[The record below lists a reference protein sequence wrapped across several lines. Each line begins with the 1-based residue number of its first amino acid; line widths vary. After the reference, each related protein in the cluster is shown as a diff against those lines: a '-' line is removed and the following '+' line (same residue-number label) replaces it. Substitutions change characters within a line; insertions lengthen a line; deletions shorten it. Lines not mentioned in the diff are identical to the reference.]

1 MSDIPSPAAGEAGP
15 SSAQTTSMTVP
26 ASRWGVCLLVAAAA
40 AWVMLNYTPVQFDT
54 PEELLSVDIYS
65 PPELQTAAAEK
76 SVELYWKNSLT
87 KLGLRRP
94 LPRRGGPP
102 GRGER
107 RSAKTMGPGRAGIGI
122 WRRLR
127 SSDCCAGHLSTALLR
142 QRCSPADGRRKYPAA
157 RHRYGR
163 LHVDQRDVGA
173 ADQPGRAGLGR
184 ETAWPEGR
192 FHPPGRCRNR
202 FRGSRDGVRRFAHSP
217 NERLSTH
224 GLGSHDHLAGGP
236 CRCWSSRS
244 RP

>member
-87 KLGLRRP
+87 KLGLVG
-94 LPRRGGPP
+94 LCLGAVALLAAAS
-102 GRGER
+102 

-142 QRCSPADGRRKYPAA
+142 QRCSPADG
-157 RHRYGR
+157 
-163 LHVDQRDVGA
+163 
-173 ADQPGRAGLGR
+173 
-184 ETAWPEGR
+184 
-192 FHPPGRCRNR
+192 
-202 FRGSRDGVRRFAHSP
+202 
-217 NERLSTH
+217 
-224 GLGSHDHLAGGP
+224 
-236 CRCWSSRS
+236 
-244 RP
+244 